1 MPMVFVSEVFAANQ
15 RAMLDRLS
23 SSSQIGPLE
32 LVVMPTGGT
41 IEPHAVSGVEA
52 AFVSVDMAN
61 ESGDIQRFIAA
72 LQHAPALRWM
82 HIGWAGTDSP
92 FVSGFMDRGVG
103 VSNSSGVTSEAIAL
117 SVIAGVLALHR
128 GLPRWL
134 DAQARHAWEP
144 LARHLAPPDLRGQT
158 MTILGLGAIGKS
170 VAGFASA
177 LGLNVV
183 GVRRTPASPADGID
197 EWVPPERLSEVL
209 PRTDWLVSTIPLTA
223 ATRHM
228 VGQTELAL
236 LPRGAHVINVS
247 RGAVVDEPALIDAL
261 RSGHIAGAYLD
272 VFETEPLP
280 QDSPIW
286 DLPNVIVSPHD
297 SWPSSGNNARAEAIF
312 IEELGNWLCGLPVT
326 RVVSER

>member
-1 MPMVFVSEVFAANQ
+1 MPALFVSEVFAANQ
-15 RAMLDRLS
+15 RATLGRLS
-23 SSSQIGPLE
+23 SASQIGPLE
-32 LVVMPTGGT
+32 VVLMPTGGT

-52 AFVSVDMAN
+52 AFVSVDMNN
-61 ESGDIQRFIAA
+61 ETSDIQRFIAA
-72 LQHAPALRWM
+72 LQDAAALRWL

-92 FVSGFMDRGVG
+92 FVRAFMDRGVD

-158 MTILGLGAIGKS
+158 MTILGLGAIGKH

-183 GVRRTPASPADGID
+183 GVRRTPASLADGID
-197 EWVPPERLSEVL
+197 KWVPPERLSEVL
-209 PRTDWLVSTIPLTA
+209 PRTDWLVSTIPLTNT
-223 ATRHM
+223 TRRM
-228 VGQTELAL
+228 VGAREFAL

-312 IEELGNWLCGLPVT
+312 IEELGNWLSGLPVT
-326 RVVSER
+326 RLVSER